1 MNVVCSAGIEWVD
14 TKHRTFIGVFGS
26 ISGSLGNMLLAGFAY
41 LATDWRMLIITV
53 TSPLLLATATWW

>member
-26 ISGSLGNMLLAGFAY
+26 ISWSLGNMLLAGFAY

-53 TSPLLLATATWW
+53 TSLFLATATWW